1 MNNQLCGIYGTVGF
15 EDEHLLNE
23 MAEKVL
29 DDSIIVREGYF
40 KSDFVSD
47 IMRKHKRS
55 ELLYNHQLYALLVFE
70 VWHEIILNK
79 M

>member
-1 MNNQLCGIYGTVGF
+1 
-15 EDEHLLNE
+15 

-40 KSDFVSD
+40 KSDVVSD
-47 IMRKHKRS
+47 ITRKHKRY
-55 ELLYNHQLYALLVFE
+55 ELLYNHQFYALLVFK
-70 VWHEIILNK
+70 VWHEMILNK